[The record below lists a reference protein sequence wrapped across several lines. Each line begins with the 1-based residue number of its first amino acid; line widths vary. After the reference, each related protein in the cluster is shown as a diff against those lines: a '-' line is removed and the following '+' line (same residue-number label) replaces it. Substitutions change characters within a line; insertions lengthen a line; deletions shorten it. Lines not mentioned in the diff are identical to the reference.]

1 MCLLKNYFMK
11 KIIFLTITALFFYL
25 NSFAQLADGSIAPD
39 WTLTDINGTEHNL
52 YSYLDQGYTV
62 IIDFS
67 ATWSHQCWTYHQ
79 QGILADLYTEHGPAG
94 MPNVSANTTDVLM
107 VFLVEGD
114 GSTTHED
121 LEGTGPT
128 TIGNWIDGTPHPIID
143 SDAIT
148 EVYDIQGFPTV
159 YTICPDRLIQQSG
172 QADGVSHYYIAL
184 GCAFAQYSIDISI
197 ISLES
202 DVNFC
207 SEAYVPSV
215 KIQNLSTS
223 GEISSAT
230 ITASQG
236 ETVLSS
242 LEWEGNLNT
251 YEKEIVELPP
261 IASFNTEMPIYFS
274 ITIPEDEYI
283 ENDSIRET
291 INTHTTSE
299 FITLDLTTDD
309 YGADTS
315 WSIVDDMGNE
325 IASGSDYSSNE
336 TISETI
342 TLPTTGCY
350 NFIIKDSYDDG
361 ICCIYGEGSYS
372 LKDNEGNVLAV
383 GGEFGSQ
390 EIVPFR
396 NDLASGVDELTVV
409 EDLSIFPNPASEK
422 VEISF
427 DLVELIDNV
436 TIEMYDVLGKRILTK
451 QLGTLPTG
459 NQNITLDIADMSSG
473 IYTLII
479 TSNQAIKADKLYIQ
493 K

>member
-25 NSFAQLADGSIAPD
+25 NSFSQLADGSVAPD

-52 YSYLDQGYTV
+52 YSYLDQGYAV

-67 ATWSHQCWTYHQ
+67 ATWCGPCWDYHQ
-79 QGILADLYTEHGPAG
+79 GHTLADLYTAHGPAG
-94 MPNVSANTTDVLM
+94 MPDVSANTTDDLM
-107 VFLVEGD
+107 VFFVEGD

-121 LEGTGPT
+121 LEGTGNST
-128 TIGNWIDGTPHPIID
+128 VGNWIEGTPYPIID

-148 EVYDIQGFPTV
+148 DVYEIQGYPTI
-159 YTICPDRLIQQSG
+159 YTICSDRSIQQSG
-172 QADGVSHYYIAL
+172 QINASAHYDIASE
-184 GCAFAQYSIDISI
+184 CTFAQYPIDISL

-202 DVNFC
+202 GVDFC
-207 SEAYVPSV
+207 GEAYVPSV
-215 KIQNLSTS
+215 KIQSLSTS

-236 ETVLSS
+236 GTVLSS

-251 YEKEIVELPP
+251 YEKETVELPP
-261 IASFNTEMPIYFS
+261 IASFNIGMPVDFS
-274 ITIPEDEYI
+274 ITIPEDEYT
-283 ENDSIRET
+283 ENNSVIQT
-291 INTHTTSE
+291 INKFILSE
-299 FITLDLTTDD
+299 LITLDLTTDD
-309 YGADTS
+309 YGAETS

-325 IASGSDYSSNE
+325 IASGSGYSSNE

-350 NFIIKDSYDDG
+350 DFIIKDSYGDG
-361 ICCIYGEGSYS
+361 ICCNQGEGSCS
-372 LKDNEGNVLAV
+372 LKDNEGNVLVV

-390 EIVPFR
+390 KVVSFE

>member
-25 NSFAQLADGSIAPD
+25 NSFSQLADGSTAPD

-52 YSYLDQGYTV
+52 YSYLDQGYAV

-67 ATWSHQCWTYHQ
+67 ATWCDPCWDYHQ
-79 QGILADLYTEHGPAG
+79 THDLADLYTAHGPAG
-94 MPNVSANTTDVLM
+94 MPDVSANTTDDLM
-107 VFLVEGD
+107 VFFVEGD
-114 GSTTHED
+114 GSTTQED

-128 TIGNWIDGTPHPIID
+128 TLGNWIDGTPYPIID

-148 EVYDIQGFPTV
+148 DVYDIQGYPTI
-159 YTICPDRLIQQSG
+159 YTVCADRSIQQSG
-172 QADGVSHYYIAL
+172 QINASEHYDIASE
-184 GCAFAQYSIDISI
+184 CTFAQYPIDISL

-202 DVNFC
+202 GVDFC
-207 SEAYVPSV
+207 GEAYVPSV
-215 KIQNLSTS
+215 KIQSLSTS

-236 ETVLSS
+236 GTVLSS
-242 LEWEGNLNT
+242 LDWEGNLDT
-251 YEKEIVELPP
+251 YDNEIVELPS
-261 IASFNTEMPIYFS
+261 IANFSTEIPVDFS
-274 ITIPEDEYI
+274 ITIPEDEYT
-283 ENDSIRET
+283 ENNSISET
-291 INTHTTSE
+291 INRFITSE
-299 FITLDLTTDD
+299 LITLDLTTDN
-309 YGADTS
+309 YGSDTS

-325 IASGSDYSSNE
+325 IASGNNYSNNE
-336 TISETI
+336 TISKTI
-342 TLPTTGCY
+342 TLPTVGCY
-350 NFIIKDSYDDG
+350 DFIIEDSYNDG
-361 ICCIYGEGSYS
+361 ICCNFGEGSYS
-372 LKDNEGNVLAV
+372 LKDHEGNVLAV
-383 GGEFGSQ
+383 GGEFRSQ
-390 EIVPFR
+390 EVVLFG